1 MGVGIQILSDFA
13 KVICGAMAT
22 QPTNSDDCRK
32 PRGHEPKSE
41 VLAAV
46 HRGPGASLCPP
57 EGQLV
62 YKERRFMSAGYRN
75 CSGLVKPHV
84 LQRLVFLLRMP

>member
-22 QPTNSDDCRK
+22 QPSNSDDYRK

-46 HRGPGASLCPP
+46 A
-57 EGQLV
+57 EVQ
-62 YKERRFMSAGYRN
+62 E
-75 CSGLVKPHV
+75 
-84 LQRLVFLLRMP
+84 LVFAPERDSSCIRRGDSGRRGTGTALA